1 MRVSLINLNLVAEDA
16 IGACIINQV
25 QFFRHRGDD
34 VHVYVLHSPH
44 NVPADVE
51 AVTSIVT
58 LRELIEGQHEHFR
71 LSDLYIY
78 HYPGRYALIESIRG
92 IDRGTVIFY
101 YHNVTPPELWGS
113 DVGRDLLM
121 QGIEG
126 SALVHYADLCIT
138 DSPFNKQDLV
148 DRLGYAPDRIYV
160 LPLAVDLEQF
170 TPGNRDPELIQRYKL
185 GGQQVL
191 LFVGRMA
198 GNKRVDLLIETLA
211 QVKNQMPNAKLLLV
225 GDNQSNPAFRP
236 IVAQAQSRAAEL
248 GIAHDVIWTGRVDEL
263 PPYFRLAD
271 VFVTASL
278 HEGFGQPLVEAMACG
293 VPVVASRAG
302 AMPWVLDDAGLL
314 CEPGNAG
321 DLAEKVLTVLK
332 DTDLRQT
339 LVERGL
345 ERVQA
350 FSLERYEANLAE
362 IVDKAVT
369 YTLPEIP
376 SEPAAEESEETETEP
391 AAEFSE
397 EAQTE
402 PAPAAFRDELILSV
416 LTDEIKAQSDIALRG
431 YVVHSRV
438 PLLGPLIVWV
448 RRNLTSHLRE
458 PYLDPMIERQV
469 ALNHRIAEWMRRAI
483 GFGTVSTQR
492 RAELEARVE
501 ALEAQIEALAQ
512 ENAQWRAELR
522 MHAAGQSGV
531 LSEEQTTRRE

>member
-16 IGACIINQV
+16 IGACIINQA
-25 QFFRHRGDD
+25 QFFRRRDDD
-34 VHVYVLHSPH
+34 VHVYVLHPPH
-44 NVPADVE
+44 NVPTDVE

-113 DVGRDLLM
+113 DIGRDLLM
-121 QGIEG
+121 QGVEG
-126 SALVHYADLCIT
+126 SALIHYADLCIT

-160 LPLAVDLEQF
+160 LPLTVNLEQF
-170 TPGNRDPELIQRYKL
+170 TPGDRGPELVQRYKL
-185 GGQQVL
+185 EGQQIL

-198 GNKRVDLLIETLA
+198 GNKQVDLLIEALA

-236 IVAQAQSRAAEL
+236 IVAQAQARAAEL

-271 VFVTASL
+271 VFLTASL
-278 HEGFGQPLVEAMACG
+278 HEGFGQPLIEAMACG
-293 VPVVASRAG
+293 VPVIASRAG
-302 AMPWVLDDAGLL
+302 AMPWVLDTAGLL
-314 CEPGNAG
+314 CEPGNAD

-332 DTDLRQT
+332 DADLRQM

-345 ERVQA
+345 ERAQA

-362 IVDKAVT
+362 IVDQAVT

-376 SEPAAEESEETETEP
+376 PEPAEDASEETQ
-391 AAEFSE
+391 
-397 EAQTE
+397 AQ
-402 PAPAAFRDELILSV
+402 PAPTVSRDELILNV
-416 LTDEIKAQSDIALRG
+416 LTDEIKAQSDIALRD
-431 YVVHSRV
+431 YVVRSGML
-438 PLLGPLIVWV
+438 LLGPFIAWV

-469 ALNHRIAEWMRRAI
+469 ALNHRIAEWMRRA
-483 GFGTVSTQR
+483 FSRQ
-492 RAELEARVE
+492 AKLEARVE
-501 ALEAQIEALAQ
+501 ALEAQIEALV
-512 ENAQWRAELR
+512 RRLD
-522 MHAAGQSGV
+522 
-531 LSEEQTTRRE
+531 EEGLLEEH